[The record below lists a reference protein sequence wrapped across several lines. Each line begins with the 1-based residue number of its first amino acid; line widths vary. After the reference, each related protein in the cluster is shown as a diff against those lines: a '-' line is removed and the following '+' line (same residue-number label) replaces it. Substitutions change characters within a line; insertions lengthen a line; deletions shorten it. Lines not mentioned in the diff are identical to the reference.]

1 MATWGEVVLTT
12 LAREAMP
19 LLRDRTGEVGRV
31 VSRERCACG
40 RTSLRLAL
48 GHAKRAAHFSLNI

>member
-1 MATWGEVVLTT
+1 MATWGEGVLLT

-19 LLRDRTGEVGRV
+19 LLRYRTGEVGRV

-48 GHAKRAAHFSLNI
+48 GSAR